1 MLLALYPDAAGEA
14 TALLIRRAAHLGR
27 DPGHVALP
35 GGFVE
40 PGEELLAAALREADE
55 EIGLDPAAVDVLGPL
70 DVVERPRRGAVAA
83 FVGLLAERPAL
94 VPSPDEVEAVLDVPL
109 ATLLSDGVAWEE
121 RWPLSSWDRDPAVA
135 VRPVRFFA
143 CDLLGDD
150 LVWGVT
156 ARILWDLLERVD
168 RADRAAADD
177 AGRAGRPRPHVRLD

>member
-1 MLLALYPDAAGEA
+1 MLLALYPDAAGQA

-35 GGFVE
+35 GGLVE
-40 PGEELLAAALREADE
+40 PDEDPLAAALREADE
-55 EIGLDPAAVDVLGPL
+55 EIGLDPSAVDVLGPL

-83 FVGLLAERPAL
+83 FVGLLAARPAL

-109 ATLLSDGVAWEE
+109 ATLLADGVAWEE
-121 RWPLSSWDRDPAVA
+121 RWPPTGRAAPATTH
-135 VRPVRFFA
+135 RSVRFFA

-156 ARILWDLLERVD
+156 ARILWDLLERVE
-168 RADRAAADD
+168 RVAAAAADPP
-177 AGRAGRPRPHVRLD
+177 GRPRPHARLD